1 MKNLADFL
9 KVPESLDK
17 FDYDNYMLG
26 LIFANRSFFKF
37 EVIDDDLKVCEKD
50 SGKEVFYKKNYF
62 MSNEINEYQKKS
74 LVCDDEF
81 ELDLPLKANISDM
94 MYIVDIDWEYSN
106 EYKIIGVS
114 DIQVHNVRVTEIS
127 GSSDTNIL
135 LTSENLT
142 GEKFF
147 LPQQLYFYTED
158 EANSYIDKLIASG
171 SACHHFYQT
180 YEKDLE
186 SMQYYKYRV
195 RSPYK
200 FNQVLTPIDL
210 RALCVSC
217 NTSMICERFIFDA
230 TDFKSSGTTRHS
242 GTIQFRGKFFDD
254 ENNLFVDVPSDEL
267 VYYDTSNNKL
277 DLHTF
282 VYQGKKLSRLCTS
295 ANVDFDTVFSIV
307 RVKED

>member
-37 EVIDDDLKVCEKD
+37 EVIGDDLKVCEKD

-62 MSNEINEYQKKS
+62 MFNEVDEYQKKS
-74 LVCDDEF
+74 LVCDDEY

-114 DIQVHNVRVTEIS
+114 DTQVHKVKVTEIS

-135 LTSENLT
+135 LMSEDLA

-195 RSPYK
+195 RSHFK

-210 RALCVSC
+210 RALWVSC

-230 TDFKSSGTTRHS
+230 TDFKSSGTARHS

-282 VYQGKKLSRLCTS
+282 VYQGKKLSRLGTS

>member
-1 MKNLADFL
+1 
-9 KVPESLDK
+9 
-17 FDYDNYMLG
+17 
-26 LIFANRSFFKF
+26 
-37 EVIDDDLKVCEKD
+37 
-50 SGKEVFYKKNYF
+50 
-62 MSNEINEYQKKS
+62 
-74 LVCDDEF
+74 
-81 ELDLPLKANISDM
+81 

-106 EYKIIGVS
+106 ECKIIGVS
-114 DIQVHNVRVTEIS
+114 DTQVHKVKVTEIS

-135 LTSENLT
+135 LSSENLT

-171 SACHHFYQT
+171 SVCHHFYQT

-200 FNQVLTPIDL
+200 FNQVLTPADL
-210 RALCVSC
+210 RALWVSC
-217 NTSMICERFIFDA
+217 NTSMICDRFIFDA
-230 TDFKSSGTTRHS
+230 TDFKSSGTARHS

-295 ANVDFDTVFSIV
+295 ANVDFDKIFNIV
-307 RVKED
+307 KVEED

>member
-1 MKNLADFL
+1 MKNLADLL

-17 FDYDNYMLG
+17 FDHDNYILG

-37 EVIDDDLKVCEKD
+37 EVINDDLKVCEKD

-62 MSNEINEYQKKS
+62 MFNEVDEYQKRS
-74 LVCDDEF
+74 LVCNDEF
-81 ELDLPLKANISDM
+81 ELDLPLKVNISDM
-94 MYIVDIDWEYSN
+94 MYLVDIDWKYSSDN
-106 EYKIIGVS
+106 KIIGVS
-114 DIQVHNVRVTEIS
+114 DTQVHKVKVTEIS

-135 LTSENLT
+135 LMSEDLA

-171 SACHHFYQT
+171 SVCHHFYQT

-210 RALCVSC
+210 RALWVSC
-217 NTSMICERFIFDA
+217 NTSMICDRFIFDA
-230 TDFKSSGTTRHS
+230 TDFKSSGTARHS

-282 VYQGKKLSRLCTS
+282 VYQDKKLSRLCTS

>member
-1 MKNLADFL
+1 MKNLADLL
-9 KVPESLDK
+9 KVPESLSK
-17 FDYDNYMLG
+17 FDHDNYILSI
-26 LIFANRSFFKF
+26 IFANRSFFKF
-37 EVIDDDLKVCEKD
+37 EVINDDLKVCEKD

-114 DIQVHNVRVTEIS
+114 DTQVHKVKVTEIS

-135 LTSENLT
+135 LMSEDLA

-186 SMQYYKYRV
+186 SIQYYKYRV

-210 RALCVSC
+210 RILRVSC
-217 NTSMICERFIFDA
+217 NTSMICDRFIFDA
-230 TDFKSSGTTRHS
+230 TDFKSSGTARHS

-254 ENNLFVDVPSDEL
+254 KNNLFVDVPSDEL